1 MCEIFK
7 NITKY
12 LFFGNI
18 YNKRNKMKAGD
29 KAPIFNTKNQD
40 SDDVSL
46 CDFGNKT
53 IVLYFYP
60 KDMTKGC
67 TIEGKEFSELVE
79 EFDALNAVV
88 VGISPDSIESHQKFI
103 TKENLKQMLLSDS
116 TKEIANAYGVWVEKS
131 MYGRKYMGILRST
144 FIIKDGII
152 KEAFYNVK
160 SSGHAKK
167 ILETLKKI
175 NF

>member
-1 MCEIFK
+1 
-7 NITKY
+7 
-12 LFFGNI
+12 
-18 YNKRNKMKAGD
+18 MKAGD

-40 SDDVSL
+40 GDDVSL

-88 VGISPDSIESHQKFI
+88 VGISPDSIKSHQKFI

-167 ILETLKKI
+167 ILETLKK
-175 NF
+175 